1 MDEFQQVM
9 FEKRD
14 SIIKE
19 FLEFP
24 LTKWAYYV
32 HNINFLKEPINP
44 RYPKLS
50 TAKIRKSVIR

>member
-9 FEKRD
+9 FDKRD

-19 FLEFP
+19 FREFP

-32 HNINFLKEPINP
+32 HNINFPKEPINP

-50 TAKIRKSVIR
+50 TDNNKAIVV